1 MSETGGTLGINAGIF
16 GVFAALFTL
25 FMGAVTSL
33 SQPRR
38 KRMSDLATKLGRWR
52 LLRSMAMVAVVVP
65 ATLFAGCAQQEPA
78 PPPPPPQPAVSE
90 APPPPPPP
98 PPPAPPIP
106 VNREMNPEFSRDNK

>member
-52 LLRSMAMVAVVVP
+52 LLRNMAMVAVVIP
-65 ATLFAGCAQQEPA
+65 ATLFVGCAQPE
-78 PPPPPPQPAVSE
+78 PPPPPPPPAAE
-90 APPPPPPP
+90 APPPPPP
-98 PPPAPPIP
+98 PPPAPPAP
-106 VNREMNPEFSRDNK
+106 VVGERG